1 MPKTRRAIRGA
12 REELAS
18 FLRMGS
24 WIGGDR
30 DGNPFVTAEVMRG
43 TLRLQATRVLRFYLE
58 ELHALGAE
66 LSLAAHL
73 ADVSEELRTLAEH
86 SPDRSP
92 HRSGEPYRL
101 AVSGIYA
108 RLAATAQKL
117 DVETSRAPVG
127 EAAPYANAKEFKA
140 DLDILDRSLIAN
152 NSRRDRA
159 RPAALAAPGG
169 GLFRIPSRQP
179 RHQAEFRRA

>member
-1 MPKTRRAIRGA
+1 LEDKVNVGEAAAG
-12 REELAS
+12 ELAT

-43 TLRLQATRVLRFYLE
+43 TLKLQSSRVLQFYLE

-73 ADVSEELRTLAEH
+73 ADVSEELRALAES

-92 HRSGEPYRL
+92 HRRGEPYRL
-101 AVSGIYA
+101 AVSLIYA
-108 RLAATAQKL
+108 RLTATAKKL
-117 DVETSRAPVG
+117 DVEITRRPVG
-127 EAAPYANAKEFKA
+127 QAPP
-140 DLDILDRSLIAN
+140 IQVSRSCRPISTCSIDR
-152 NSRRDRA
+152 
-159 RPAALAAPGG
+159 
-169 GLFRIPSRQP
+169 
-179 RHQAEFRRA
+179 